1 MTDLVLSN
9 VSFSIKSVLEYP
21 NFFDNEASS
30 NEFMLN
36 SLSLDITSENPEI
49 EFDSNDLRIFVR
61 FESSSLQKDGETIL
75 GEFLWSVEG
84 EFWHPSSQAKEQ
96 LGDKLSYEVNPNTPY
111 DEEVKV
117 LSLTVN

>member
-30 NEFMLN
+30 NEYMLN

-61 FESSSLQKDGETIL
+61 FESSSLQKDGETII

>member
-1 MTDLVLSN
+1 MTDLILSN
-9 VSFSIKSVLEYP
+9 VSFSLKSVLEYP

-30 NEFMLN
+30 NEFILN

-49 EFDSNDLRIFVR
+49 EFDSYDLRIFVR
-61 FESSSLQKDGETIL
+61 FESSSLQKDGETII

-111 DEEVKV
+111 DEEIKV

>member
-61 FESSSLQKDGETIL
+61 FESSSLQKDGETII